1 VGGEERDIH
10 FLSTSMGQG
19 AATALPVWA
28 NYMKKVYDDP
38 NLGYSQQDSFDIKVD
53 TLQLVD
59 ESLMDFSSPEYSN
72 SLKSHADEVD
82 SYFE

>member
-28 NYMKKVYDDP
+28 NYMLKVYNDP
-38 NLGYSQQDSFDIKVD
+38 SLSYEQTDSFDIKVD
-53 TLQLVD
+53 SLQLMED
-59 ESLMDFSSPEYSN
+59 SLIEFNFASPN
-72 SLKSHADEVD
+72 NDDVD
-82 SYFE
+82 SYFD